1 VPTPIVKIDQ
11 VRKRYALPMSLTEMV
26 RSAIKRQ
33 RREFWVIDDVS
44 VDIDPGEIMGL
55 IGESGCGK
63 STLGSAILRLM
74 PSIDSGGVHF
84 DGDDRSLYEYTE
96 DEVKTFRRRAQMIYQ
111 SPDQSLNPG
120 MSVESSVREALTINK
135 VSEGKERDELME
147 LMVQYME
154 MVCLRREDLT
164 KYPHELS
171 GGEKRR
177 LCIARTL
184 AVRPKLIVADEP
196 LTGLDISLRNQ
207 IIELFMKEREE
218 QDLSFLFI
226 SHDISTIG
234 YITTKIA
241 VMYLGRLIEIGPSD
255 VVLSLDRSRH
265 PYTHGLL
272 SASQYL
278 GALAG
283 EADDKARRYLSF
295 EPTEK
300 EFLSDG
306 RKRCVFRD
314 RCYLYRDVLSP
325 SQMERCDWSEPELHV
340 VDEGHCV
347 ACHYWS

>member
-1 VPTPIVKIDQ
+1 MPIVKVDG
-11 VRKRYALPMSLTEMV
+11 VRKRFALPMGLAEMV
-26 RSAIKRQ
+26 KSAVKGQ
-33 RREFWVIDDVS
+33 RREFWVIDNVS
-44 VDIDPGEIMGL
+44 LEIEQGEIVGL

-63 STLGSAILRLM
+63 STLGNAILRLM
-74 PSIDSGGVHF
+74 PSIDSGQVCF
-84 DGDDRSLYEYTE
+84 DGETRSVYAYSE
-96 DEVKTFRRRAQMIYQ
+96 DEVKAFRRRAQMIYQ
-111 SPDQSLNPG
+111 SPDMSLNPG
-120 MSVESSVREALTINK
+120 MSVGNSVREALTINK
-135 VSEGKERDELME
+135 VSEGKERDELMD
-147 LMVQYME
+147 LMVHYME
-154 MVCLRREDLT
+154 MVCLRREDLD

-184 AVRPKLIVADEP
+184 AVRPRLIVADEP

-207 IIELFMKEREE
+207 IIELLMKEREVL
-218 QDLSFLFI
+218 DLSFLFI

-241 VMYLGRLIEIGPSD
+241 VMYLGKLVEVGPSD
-255 VVLSLDRSRH
+255 AVLSIHTSRH

-283 EADDKARRYLSF
+283 DADEKARRYLSF

-300 EFLSDG
+300 EFLSNG
-306 RKRCVFRD
+306 RRRCVFRD
-314 RCYLYRDVLSP
+314 RCYLYKDVLGA
-325 SQMERCDWSEPELHV
+325 SQRERCDWSEPELHQV
-340 VDEGHCV
+340 NEDHCV